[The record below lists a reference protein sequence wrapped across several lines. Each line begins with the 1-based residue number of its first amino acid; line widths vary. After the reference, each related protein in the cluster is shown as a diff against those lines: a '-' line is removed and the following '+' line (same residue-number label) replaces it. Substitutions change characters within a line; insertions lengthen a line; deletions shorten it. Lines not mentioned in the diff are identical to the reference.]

1 MLRMADYFK
10 PSVATL
16 SAMNI
21 SGATTADA
29 VSTIMDMSR
38 MNFSEMDAI
47 ANEKR
52 LREELDQ
59 KLEQDI
65 LDNVDVN
72 FIFNKGTSLARGLID
87 QDRIFS
93 VMNKLKELAYKQLQ
107 SGSNQ
112 INYRE
117 IVEYL
122 RDSEGIFADEVVEKQ
137 DRTKHYINEVEPN
150 IGKKEVE
157 ENMTTKSVQKIADEP
172 PLVGFED
179 DGDERKR
186 RWDQCVNFLRNNPKL
201 LL

>member
-29 VSTIMDMSR
+29 VSTIMDMSN
-38 MNFSEMDAI
+38 MNVSEMDAI

-52 LREELDQ
+52 LRAELDQ

-87 QDRIFS
+87 QDRIYS

-107 SGSNQ
+107 GGSNQ

-122 RDSEGIFADEVVEKQ
+122 GDSEGFK
-137 DRTKHYINEVEPN
+137 
-150 IGKKEVE
+150 
-157 ENMTTKSVQKIADEP
+157 
-172 PLVGFED
+172 
-179 DGDERKR
+179 
-186 RWDQCVNFLRNNPKL
+186 NFSGLLRSKLHCILEAKL
-201 LL
+201 LQPAYKVCE

>member
-1 MLRMADYFK
+1 
-10 PSVATL
+10 
-16 SAMNI
+16 
-21 SGATTADA
+21 
-29 VSTIMDMSR
+29 

-52 LREELDQ
+52 LRAELDQ

-72 FIFNKGTSLARGLID
+72 FIFNKGTGLARGLID

-122 RDSEGIFADEVVEKQ
+122 RDSEGFFADEVVEKQ
-137 DRTKHYINEVEPN
+137 DRTKHYINEVEPSL
-150 IGKKEVE
+150 GKKEVE
-157 ENMTTKSVQKIADEP
+157 EIMTTDSVQKIANEP

-186 RWDQCVNFLRNNPKL
+186 RWD
-201 LL
+201 

>member
-29 VSTIMDMSR
+29 VSTIMDMSN
-38 MNFSEMDAI
+38 MNVSEMDAI

-52 LREELDQ
+52 LRAELDQ

-87 QDRIFS
+87 QDRIYS
-93 VMNKLKELAYKQLQ
+93 VMNKLKELAYKQL
-107 SGSNQ
+107 
-112 INYRE
+112 
-117 IVEYL
+117 
-122 RDSEGIFADEVVEKQ
+122 
-137 DRTKHYINEVEPN
+137 
-150 IGKKEVE
+150 
-157 ENMTTKSVQKIADEP
+157 
-172 PLVGFED
+172 
-179 DGDERKR
+179 
-186 RWDQCVNFLRNNPKL
+186 
-201 LL
+201 

>member
-29 VSTIMDMSR
+29 VSTIMDMSK
-38 MNFSEMDAI
+38 MNVSEMDAI

-52 LREELDQ
+52 LRAELDQ

-72 FIFNKGTSLARGLID
+72 FIFNKGTGLARGLID

-122 RDSEGIFADEVVEKQ
+122 RDSEGFFADEVVEKQ
-137 DRTKHYINEVEPN
+137 DRTKHYINEVEPSLELGSMN
-150 IGKKEVE
+150 C
-157 ENMTTKSVQKIADEP
+157 
-172 PLVGFED
+172 
-179 DGDERKR
+179 RY
-186 RWDQCVNFLRNNPKL
+186 
-201 LL
+201 

>member
-1 MLRMADYFK
+1 MKVLRMADYFK

-29 VSTIMDMSR
+29 ISTIIDMSK
-38 MNFSEMDAI
+38 MNVSEMDAM

-52 LREELDQ
+52 LRAELDQ

-122 RDSEGIFADEVVEKQ
+122 RSSEGFFADEIVEK
-137 DRTKHYINEVEPN
+137 
-150 IGKKEVE
+150 
-157 ENMTTKSVQKIADEP
+157 
-172 PLVGFED
+172 
-179 DGDERKR
+179 
-186 RWDQCVNFLRNNPKL
+186 
-201 LL
+201 